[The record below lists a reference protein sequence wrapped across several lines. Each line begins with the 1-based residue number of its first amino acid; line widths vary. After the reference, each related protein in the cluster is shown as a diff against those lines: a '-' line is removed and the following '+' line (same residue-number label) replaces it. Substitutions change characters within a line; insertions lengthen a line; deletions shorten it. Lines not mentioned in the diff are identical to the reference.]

1 MKINNF
7 DIDISDMPTERTV
20 RQFTVSGEK
29 GAEFE
34 IVALKSST
42 LQYYDFID
50 NSFALGHNDL
60 HNNLRIKLT
69 NLSYVNSI
77 IFPSGGGDYIIKLM
91 AINDTEISSS
101 TSFVIN
107 KSISKAAANTTV
119 TFTPGTTAANAANYA
134 TLPTSTS
141 VGAVDSTGVVSFD
154 WDVTNS
160 STDAKSHGLRITD
173 PTITIDDNYWYF
185 KTTDLLFYR

>member
-34 IVALKSST
+34 IVALKSGT

-77 IFPSGGGDYIIKLM
+77 IFPSVGGDYIIKLM
-91 AINDTEISSS
+91 AINDT
-101 TSFVIN
+101 
-107 KSISKAAANTTV
+107 
-119 TFTPGTTAANAANYA
+119 
-134 TLPTSTS
+134 
-141 VGAVDSTGVVSFD
+141 
-154 WDVTNS
+154 
-160 STDAKSHGLRITD
+160 
-173 PTITIDDNYWYF
+173 
-185 KTTDLLFYR
+185 